1 MFHIKNHQRQLI
13 VQVTAEL
20 DGSQSEKIANLGTSV
35 LTVHTSSKTLQG
47 LVVLDDLLAKG
58 SFLGDIYE
66 GFPDVYS
73 SE

>member
-13 VQVTAEL
+13 VQVTVEL
-20 DGSQSEKIANLGTSV
+20 DGSQSEKIANLRTSV

-66 GFPDVYS
+66 GFPSVYS